1 MWFLI
6 PAAGIAVI
14 AILALASDSEKQ
26 ARKAWG
32 ENFASAQRSVEEH
45 RLNIERKISAADAAY
60 DFHFL
65 NDLYHSSFRVADHAY
80 ALLED
85 ARESLS
91 GMKRMIDASKLKR
104 LELKKKFNQGMSKN
118 EYAQNISDLNE
129 LRDLQFNLQKDFNLV
144 LEQKRSLAEEVSH
157 FNQQT
162 MRLKEAIRD
171 RCGERGRRWYQA
183 SIDRAN
189 ARRATKF

>member
-26 ARKAWG
+26 ARKTWD

-45 RLNIERKISAADAAY
+45 RLNIERQISAADASY
-60 DFHFL
+60 DFYFL

-80 ALLED
+80 ALLEN
-85 ARESLS
+85 ARDSLS
-91 GMKRMIDASKLKR
+91 GMKRMIDATKLKR
-104 LELKKKFNQGMSKN
+104 LELKQKFNPSMSKID
-118 EYAQNISDLNE
+118 YSQNIIVLNE
-129 LRDLQFNLQKDFNLV
+129 LRDLQFNLQQDFNLV
-144 LEQKRSLAEEVSH
+144 LDQKRKLAEEVSH

-171 RCGERGRRWYQA
+171 RCGERGRQWYQA